1 VPFIIGMILGDV
13 LGRIG
18 FFRAAGAAILLTAAG
33 FIAYRLVAANLGP
46 DMAWLAGTAAPV
58 ALFGWAIW
66 HPASSR
72 FRLWIVDGVFLAAR
86 LAMWWAVITSAV
98 GLVTSSFHLGTWL
111 TREALFL
118 PVAGVFWAVQWVL
131 SVQVGRS
138 HRIMGDRSVVE
149 VEA

>member
-1 VPFIIGMILGDV
+1 MPFIIGMILGDV

-18 FFRAAGAAILLTAAG
+18 FFRAAGAAIVLCATG
-33 FIAYRLVAANLGP
+33 FVAYRLVAANLDPG
-46 DMAWLAGTAAPV
+46 MAWVAGAAAPL

-66 HPASSR
+66 HPAKSR
-72 FRLWIVDGVFLAAR
+72 FRLWIVDGVFLAVR
-86 LAMWWAVITSAV
+86 LAMWWAVIASAV
-98 GLVTSSFHLGTWL
+98 GLVTSDFRLGTWL

-131 SVQVGRS
+131 SVQVARS

-149 VEA
+149 G